1 MKNPGTFGTGLCSVQ
16 TCGLVGGWVGWSLVG
31 WVKAEQ
37 TRRSPVEV
45 ARQFPGRPR
54 GQQTDGDGNEPPVSS
69 FKSGPRSWS
78 SHYTGLFTCKHACMS
93 ATNVR
98 IHTHGPSVDETPLS
112 MEIVLFSVLRL
123 SILGCVRSLV
133 RDLGL
138 PEVVVVAVCTGS

>member
-1 MKNPGTFGTGLCSVQ
+1 
-16 TCGLVGGWVGWSLVG
+16 
-31 WVKAEQ
+31 
-37 TRRSPVEV
+37 
-45 ARQFPGRPR
+45 
-54 GQQTDGDGNEPPVSS
+54 
-69 FKSGPRSWS
+69 
-78 SHYTGLFTCKHACMS
+78 MS